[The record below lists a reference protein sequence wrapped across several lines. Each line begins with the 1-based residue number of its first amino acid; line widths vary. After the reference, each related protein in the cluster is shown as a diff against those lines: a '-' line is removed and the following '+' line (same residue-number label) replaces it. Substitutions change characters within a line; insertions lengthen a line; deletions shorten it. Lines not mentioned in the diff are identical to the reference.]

1 MTTPRAASL
10 GNISLAAA
18 IAGLLATELALR
30 HGVVAGAVWQVIRQA
45 FEAATIGGFADWFA
59 VSALFHEVPLPVIR
73 RHTNIIVKNRR
84 RIVEGIADIVQ
95 NRWLAPHIIREH
107 LSFFSASQYVLHYL
121 ADEKRFDKVLGITRS
136 LIGQVGRGLEAPE
149 FAGFVERLVKDQLR
163 GIQFAKPLG
172 AWLGQ
177 YLRRGDHRRVWDFL
191 LTTVENASHRPDLQ
205 RLFQRMIGHAL
216 DEYHAAGFLKQL
228 GIQMARRL
236 NLVDEEQLA
245 ATFISKM
252 TEAVRQ
258 ARSDP
263 RHPLRSSVDGMLIE
277 LADKLA
283 RGDPDALAMI
293 ESVRAALIEA
303 TGSGEILQR
312 ALQRLGATMEEG
324 FKDDDSDLN
333 QLLRQELHRHLDRFR
348 VNTAAQKQLDGWV
361 KNLALELV
369 EQRHDMIGQMVRG
382 SLEKLSDLDLVRQI
396 ETKVG
401 QDLQYIRLNGAI
413 VGGFAGAVLAII
425 KVLT

>member
-1 MTTPRAASL
+1 MTTTRGASL
-10 GNISLAAA
+10 GNISLAGA
-18 IAGLLATELALR
+18 IAGLMATEMALR
-30 HGVVAGAVWQVIRQA
+30 HGVVAAASWQVIRQA

-84 RIVEGIADIVQ
+84 RIVEGIADMVQ

-107 LSFFSASQYVLHYL
+107 LALFSASQYVLHYL
-121 ADEKRFDKVLGITRS
+121 GQEERFDKFVGIIRS
-136 LIGQVGRGLEAPE
+136 IIGQVGRGLEAPE
-149 FAGFVERLVKDQLR
+149 FAGFVERVVRDQLR
-163 GIQFAKPLG
+163 DIQFAKPLG
-172 AWLGQ
+172 GWLGH
-177 YLRRGDHRRVWDFL
+177 YLRRGDHHRVWVAL
-191 LTTVENASHRPDLQ
+191 LTAVENAAQRSDLQ
-205 RLFQRMIGHAL
+205 QLVKGMIGRAL

-245 ATFISKM
+245 AILISKM
-252 TEAVRQ
+252 TVAMRE

-263 RHPLRSSVDGMLIE
+263 RHPLRSWVDAILIE
-277 LADKLA
+277 FADKLA
-283 RGDPDALAMI
+283 TGDPDALATV
-293 ESVRAALIEA
+293 ESIRIALIEA
-303 TGSGEILQR
+303 VGSSEILQR
-312 ALQRLGATMEEG
+312 ALRRLGATLEEG
-324 FKDDDSDLN
+324 FENVDSDLN
-333 QLLRQELHRHLDRFR
+333 RLLRQELHRHLELFR
-348 VNTAAQKQLDGWV
+348 LNSAAQEQLDGWV
-361 KNLALELV
+361 KNFALELV
-369 EQRHDMIGQMVRG
+369 EQRHEMIGQMVRG

>member
-1 MTTPRAASL
+1 MATTTGSSL
-10 GNISLAAA
+10 GNISLAGA
-18 IAGLLATELALR
+18 IAGLIATEIALR
-30 HGVVAGAVWQVIRQA
+30 HGAVAGAGWQIIRQA

-84 RIVEGIADIVQ
+84 RIVDGIADIVQ

-107 LSFFSASQYVLHYL
+107 LSLFSASQYVLHYL
-121 ADEKRFDKVLGITRS
+121 GQEDRFDKVLAIIRD
-136 LIGQVGRGLEAPE
+136 LVGQVGRGLEAPE
-149 FAGFVERLVKDQLR
+149 LAGIIQRLIRDQLR
-163 GIQFAKPLG
+163 DIQFAKPLG
-172 AWLGQ
+172 EWLGQ
-177 YLRRGDHRRVWDFL
+177 YLRGGDHQRVWTAL
-191 LTTVENASHRPDLQ
+191 LTTVENAAQRSDLQ
-205 RLFQRMIGHAL
+205 RLVQKMIGRAL

-236 NLVDEEQLA
+236 NIVDEEQLA
-245 ATFISKM
+245 ALFIGKM

-263 RHPLRSSVDGMLIE
+263 RHPLRSWVDGMLGE
-277 LADKLA
+277 FADKLA
-283 RGDPDALAMI
+283 RGDPDALALV
-293 ESVRAALIEA
+293 ESVRSALIEA
-303 TGSGEILQR
+303 AGSGDILQH
-312 ALQRLGATMEEG
+312 ALRRLGATLEDG
-324 FKDDDSDLN
+324 FKNADSDLN
-333 QLLRQELHRHLDRFR
+333 RLLRHELGRRLELFR
-348 VNTAAQKQLDGWV
+348 VNTAAQEKLDGWV
-361 KNLALELV
+361 KHFALELV
-369 EQRHDMIGQMVRG
+369 EQRHDMIGQMVRA

-401 QDLQYIRLNGAI
+401 HDLQYIRLNGAI

>member
-1 MTTPRAASL
+1 MTTTRGASL
-10 GNISLAAA
+10 GNISLAGA
-18 IAGLLATELALR
+18 IAGLLATEMALR
-30 HGVVAGAVWQVIRQA
+30 HGVVAGASWHVIRQA

-84 RIVEGIADIVQ
+84 RIIESIADIVQ

-107 LSFFSASQYVLHYL
+107 LSLFSASQYVLNYL
-121 ADEKRFDKVLGITRS
+121 ADEERFEKVLAITRS
-136 LIGQVGRGLEAPE
+136 IIGQVGRGLEAPE
-149 FAGFVERLVKDQLR
+149 FAGFVERVVKDQLR
-163 GIQFAKPLG
+163 DLQFAKPLG

-191 LTTVENASHRPDLQ
+191 LAAVEDTAQRPDLQ
-205 RLFQRMIGHAL
+205 RLFQRMIGRAL
-216 DEYHAAGFLKQL
+216 DEYPAAGFFKQL

-263 RHPLRSSVDGMLIE
+263 GHPLRSWVDGMLIE
-277 LADKLA
+277 FADKLA
-283 RGDPDALAMI
+283 RGDPDALAI
-293 ESVRAALIEA
+293 VESVRTTLIDAA
-303 TGSGEILQR
+303 GSDEILQR
-312 ALQRLGATMEEG
+312 ALRRLGATMEEG
-324 FKDDDSDLN
+324 FKNADSDLN
-333 QLLRQELHRHLDRFR
+333 QLLRQELHRHLDLFR
-348 VNTAAQKQLDGWV
+348 VNIAAQEQLDGWV
-361 KNLALELV
+361 KNFALELV

>member
-1 MTTPRAASL
+1 MTAIRGASL

-18 IAGLLATELALR
+18 IAGLIATDIALR
-30 HGVVAGAVWQVIRQA
+30 RGVVAGASWHIIHQA

-59 VSALFHEVPLPVIR
+59 VSALFHEVPLPLIR

-84 RIVEGIADIVQ
+84 RIVEGIADMVQ
-95 NRWLAPHIIREH
+95 NRWLAPHIIRDH
-107 LSFFSASQYVLHYL
+107 LSLFSASQYVLHYL
-121 ADEKRFDKVLGITRS
+121 ADEERFDKVLGITRS

-149 FAGFVERLVKDQLR
+149 FAGFVERVVRDQLR
-163 GIQFAKPLG
+163 DIQFAKPLG
-172 AWLGQ
+172 GWLGH
-177 YLRRGDHRRVWDFL
+177 YLRRGDHHRVWDAL
-191 LTTVENASHRPDLQ
+191 LAAAENAAQSSDLQ
-205 RLFQRMIGHAL
+205 RLLQGMIGRAL
-216 DEYHAAGFLKQL
+216 DEYHGAGFLKQL

-236 NLVDEEQLA
+236 NLVNEEQLA
-245 ATFISKM
+245 ALLIGKM
-252 TEAVRQ
+252 TVAVRE

-263 RHPLRSSVDGMLIE
+263 GHPLRSWVDGIVIE
-277 LADKLA
+277 FADKLA
-283 RGDPDALAMI
+283 MGEPDALATV
-293 ESVRAALIEA
+293 ESVRIALIEA
-303 TGSGEILQR
+303 AGSGEMLQR
-312 ALQRLGATMEEG
+312 ALRRLGATLEEG
-324 FKDDDSDLN
+324 FKNVDSDLN
-333 QLLRQELHRHLDRFR
+333 RLLRQELHRHLDLFR
-348 VNTAAQKQLDGWV
+348 VNIAAQEQLDGWV
-361 KNLALELV
+361 KNFALELV

>member
-1 MTTPRAASL
+1 MTTTRGASL
-10 GNISLAAA
+10 GNISLAGA
-18 IAGLLATELALR
+18 IAGLLATDMALR
-30 HGVVAGAVWQVIRQA
+30 YGVVAGAVWQVIRQA

-107 LSFFSASQYVLHYL
+107 LALFSASQYVLHYL
-121 ADEKRFDKVLGITRS
+121 ADEKRFDKVLGIARS

-149 FAGFVERLVKDQLR
+149 FAGFVERLVRDQLR
-163 GIQFAKPLG
+163 DIQFAKPLG

-191 LTTVENASHRPDLQ
+191 LTAVENASQKSELQ
-205 RLFQRMIGHAL
+205 RLFQRMIGRAL
-216 DEYHAAGFLKQL
+216 DEYHAAGFFKQL

-245 ATFISKM
+245 ATFVSKM

-263 RHPLRSSVDGMLIE
+263 RHPLRSWVDGMLIE
-277 LADKLA
+277 FADKLA
-283 RGDPDALAMI
+283 MGDPDALAMV
-293 ESVRAALIEA
+293 ESVRSALIEA
-303 TGSGEILQR
+303 AGSGEILQR
-312 ALQRLGATMEEG
+312 ALRRLGATMEEG
-324 FKDDDSDLN
+324 FKDADSDLN
-333 QLLRQELHRHLDRFR
+333 RLLRQELHRHLDRFR
-348 VNTAAQKQLDGWV
+348 GNLAAQEQLDGWV
-361 KNLALELV
+361 KNFALELV

>member
-1 MTTPRAASL
+1 MTTTRGASL
-10 GNISLAAA
+10 GNISLAGA
-18 IAGLLATELALR
+18 IAGLLATDMALR
-30 HGVVAGAVWQVIRQA
+30 YGVVTGAVWQVIRQA

-107 LSFFSASQYVLHYL
+107 LALFSASQYVLHYL
-121 ADEKRFDKVLGITRS
+121 ADEKRFDKVLGIARS
-136 LIGQVGRGLEAPE
+136 LIVQVGRGLEAPE
-149 FAGFVERLVKDQLR
+149 FAGFVERLVRDQLR
-163 GIQFAKPLG
+163 DIQFAKPLG

-191 LTTVENASHRPDLQ
+191 LTAVENASQKSELQ
-205 RLFQRMIGHAL
+205 RLFQRMIGRAL
-216 DEYHAAGFLKQL
+216 DEYHAAGFFKQL

-245 ATFISKM
+245 ATFVSKM

-263 RHPLRSSVDGMLIE
+263 RHPLRSWVDGMLIE
-277 LADKLA
+277 FADKLA
-283 RGDPDALAMI
+283 MGDPDALAMV
-293 ESVRAALIEA
+293 ESVRSALIEA
-303 TGSGEILQR
+303 AGSGEIFQR
-312 ALQRLGATMEEG
+312 ALRRLGATMEEG
-324 FKDDDSDLN
+324 FKDADSDLN
-333 QLLRQELHRHLDRFR
+333 RLLRQELHRHLDRFR
-348 VNTAAQKQLDGWV
+348 GNLAAQEQLDGWV
-361 KNLALELV
+361 KNFALELV

>member
-1 MTTPRAASL
+1 MTTTRGASL
-10 GNISLAAA
+10 GNISLAGA

-30 HGVVAGAVWQVIRQA
+30 HGVVAGASWQVVRQA

-59 VSALFHEVPLPVIR
+59 VSALFHEVPLPLIR

-84 RIVEGIADIVQ
+84 RIVDGIADIVQ

-107 LSFFSASQYVLHYL
+107 LSLFSASQYVLDYL
-121 ADEKRFDKVLGITRS
+121 ADDKRFDKVLAIIRN

-149 FAGFVERLVKDQLR
+149 FAGFVERVVRDQLR
-163 GIQFAKPLG
+163 DIQFAIPLG
-172 AWLGQ
+172 GWLGQ
-177 YLRRGDHRRVWDFL
+177 YLRRGEHHCVWDPL
-191 LTTVENASHRPDLQ
+191 LTAVEKAAQNTDLR
-205 RLFQRMIGHAL
+205 RLFQGMIGRAL
-216 DEYHAAGFLKQL
+216 DEYHAAGFLKRL

-252 TEAVRQ
+252 TETVRE

-263 RHPLRSSVDGMLIE
+263 RHQLRSWVDGIVIE
-277 LADKLA
+277 FADKLA
-283 RGDPDALAMI
+283 RGDPNALAMV
-293 ESVRAALIEA
+293 ESVRTELIEA
-303 TGSGEILQR
+303 ASSGEILQR
-312 ALQRLGATMEEG
+312 ALRRLGATMEEG
-324 FKDDDSDLN
+324 FKSADSDLN
-333 QLLRQELHRHLDRFR
+333 QLLRQELHRRLDLFR
-348 VNTAAQKQLDGWV
+348 ENIAAQQQLDGWV
-361 KNLALELV
+361 KNFALELV

>member
-1 MTTPRAASL
+1 MTTTRGASL
-10 GNISLAAA
+10 GNISLAGA
-18 IAGLLATELALR
+18 IAGLLATDMALR
-30 HGVVAGAVWQVIRQA
+30 YGVVAGAVWQVIRQA

-107 LSFFSASQYVLHYL
+107 LALFSASQYVLHYL
-121 ADEKRFDKVLGITRS
+121 ADEKRFDKVLGIARS
-136 LIGQVGRGLEAPE
+136 LIVQVGRGLEAPE
-149 FAGFVERLVKDQLR
+149 FAGFVERLVRDQLR
-163 GIQFAKPLG
+163 DIQFAKPLG

-191 LTTVENASHRPDLQ
+191 LTAVENASQKSELQ
-205 RLFQRMIGHAL
+205 RLFQRMIGRAL
-216 DEYHAAGFLKQL
+216 DEYHAAGFFKQL

-245 ATFISKM
+245 ATFVSKM

-263 RHPLRSSVDGMLIE
+263 RHPLRSWVDGMLIE
-277 LADKLA
+277 FADKLA
-283 RGDPDALAMI
+283 MGDPDALAMV
-293 ESVRAALIEA
+293 ESVRSALIEA
-303 TGSGEILQR
+303 AGSGEILQR
-312 ALQRLGATMEEG
+312 ALRRLGATMEEG
-324 FKDDDSDLN
+324 FKDADSDLN
-333 QLLRQELHRHLDRFR
+333 RLLRQELHRHLDRFR
-348 VNTAAQKQLDGWV
+348 GNLAAQEQLDGWV
-361 KNLALELV
+361 KNFALELV

>member
-1 MTTPRAASL
+1 MTTTRSASL
-10 GNISLAAA
+10 GNISLAVA
-18 IAGLLATELALR
+18 IAGLIATELALR
-30 HGVVAGAVWQVIRQA
+30 HGVAAGASWQVIRQA

-84 RIVEGIADIVQ
+84 RIVEGIADVVQ
-95 NRWLAPHIIREH
+95 NRWLAPQIIREH
-107 LSFFSASQYVLHYL
+107 LSLFSASQYVLHYL
-121 ADEKRFDKVLGITRS
+121 GHKERFDKVLTIIRDI
-136 LIGQVGRGLEAPE
+136 IGQVGRGLEAPE
-149 FAGFVERLVKDQLR
+149 FAGFVERVVRDRLR
-163 GIQFAKPLG
+163 DIQFAKPLG
-172 AWLGQ
+172 RWLGQ
-177 YLRRGDHRRVWDFL
+177 YLRRGEHHRLWNAL
-191 LTTVENASHRPDLQ
+191 LTAVDTAAQRSDLQ
-205 RLFQRMIGHAL
+205 QLVQGMIGRAL

-236 NLVDEEQLA
+236 NLVNEEQLA
-245 ATFISKM
+245 AILISKM
-252 TEAVRQ
+252 TASVRE

-263 RHPLRSSVDGMLIE
+263 SHPLRSWVDGIVIE
-277 LADKLA
+277 FADKIA
-283 RGDPDALAMI
+283 GGDQDALAI
-293 ESVRAALIEA
+293 VESVRIALIEA
-303 TGSGEILQR
+303 VGSGEILQR
-312 ALQRLGATMEEG
+312 ALRRLGATMEEG
-324 FKDDDSDLN
+324 FKNVDSDLN
-333 QLLRQELHRHLDRFR
+333 RLLRQELHRHLDLFR
-348 VNTAAQKQLDGWV
+348 VNITAQEQLDGWV

-425 KVLT
+425 KLLT

>member
-1 MTTPRAASL
+1 MTTTKGASL
-10 GNISLAAA
+10 GNISLAGA
-18 IAGLLATELALR
+18 IAGLIATEIALR
-30 HGVVAGAVWQVIRQA
+30 HGVVAGASWQVVRQA

-59 VSALFHEVPLPVIR
+59 VSALFHEVPLPLIR

-107 LSFFSASQYVLHYL
+107 LSLFSASQYVLHYL
-121 ADEKRFDKVLGITRS
+121 GQEERFDKLLGIIRGI
-136 LIGQVGRGLEAPE
+136 IGQVGRGLEAPE
-149 FAGFVERLVKDQLR
+149 FAAFVERVVRDQLR
-163 GIQFAKPLG
+163 DIQFAKPLG
-172 AWLGQ
+172 GWLGQ
-177 YLRRGDHRRVWDFL
+177 YLRRGDHHRVWDAL
-191 LTTVENASHRPDLQ
+191 LTAVGNAAQRSDLQ
-205 RLFQRMIGHAL
+205 RLFQAMIGRAL
-216 DEYHAAGFLKQL
+216 DEYQAAGFLKQL

-236 NLVDEEQLA
+236 NLVNEEQLA
-245 ATFISKM
+245 AILISKI
-252 TEAVRQ
+252 TEAVRE

-263 RHPLRSSVDGMLIE
+263 GHPLRSWVDAIVIE
-277 LADKLA
+277 FADKLA
-283 RGDPDALAMI
+283 RGDQDALAI
-293 ESVRAALIEA
+293 VESVRSALIEA
-303 TGSGEILQR
+303 AGSGEILQR
-312 ALQRLGATMEEG
+312 ALRRLGATIEEG
-324 FKDDDSDLN
+324 FKNVDSDLN
-333 QLLRQELHRHLDRFR
+333 RLLRQELHRRLELFR
-348 VNTAAQKQLDGWV
+348 VNIAAQEQLDGWV

-425 KVLT
+425 KMLT

>member
-1 MTTPRAASL
+1 MTTTRGASL
-10 GNISLAAA
+10 GNISLAGA
-18 IAGLLATELALR
+18 IAGLLATDMALR
-30 HGVVAGAVWQVIRQA
+30 YGVVAGAVWQVIRQA

-107 LSFFSASQYVLHYL
+107 LALFSASQYVLHYL
-121 ADEKRFDKVLGITRS
+121 ADEKRFDKVLGIARS

-149 FAGFVERLVKDQLR
+149 FAGFVERLVRDQLR
-163 GIQFAKPLG
+163 DIQFAQPLG

-191 LTTVENASHRPDLQ
+191 LTAVENASQQSELQ
-205 RLFQRMIGHAL
+205 RLFHRMIGRAL
-216 DEYHAAGFLKQL
+216 DEYHAAGFFKQL

-263 RHPLRSSVDGMLIE
+263 RHPLRSWIDGMLIE
-277 LADKLA
+277 FADKLA
-283 RGDPDALAMI
+283 MGDPDALAMV
-293 ESVRAALIEA
+293 ESVRSALIEA
-303 TGSGEILQR
+303 AGSGEILQR
-312 ALQRLGATMEEG
+312 ALRRLGATMEEG
-324 FKDDDSDLN
+324 FKDGDSDLN
-333 QLLRQELHRHLDRFR
+333 RLLRQELHRHLDRFR
-348 VNTAAQKQLDGWV
+348 GNLAAQEQLDGWV
-361 KNLALELV
+361 KNFALELV